1 MSAFIS
7 DYFKDHPAEI
17 QVDSTGLVEYSYKPT
32 DVLIESLKFKFLSL
46 PIEQRV
52 KARLQDTQWL
62 RYPEDVD
69 EAARGLAMPSFE
81 NLDLVSEHKA
91 DRINYRYDTLV
102 LTYAVSVDDCET
114 ENSRD
119 FHVVKFWW
127 DGHTYHWMFK
137 VYVNYY
143 RNSLS
148 ELDDLGINYTRASQ
162 YGVGFNLD
170 DALENFVYLDEYF
183 YLKGSDCERI
193 WERLGF
199 QSPSVEGEDN
209 RGRGLFAITVKEHFQ
224 THQREIV
231 KLKRYYYPD
240 DPRLEKNWK

>member
-1 MSAFIS
+1 MSAFIF

-52 KARLQDTQWL
+52 KAGLQDTQWL

-81 NLDLVSEHKA
+81 NLDLMSEHKA

-102 LTYAVSVDDCET
+102 LTYELPIDDDRSC
-114 ENSRD
+114 D
-119 FHVVKFWW
+119 FHATKLWKSEKGWEWTTKAYFW
-127 DGHTYHWMFK
+127 
-137 VYVNYY
+137 NYALWED
-143 RNSLS
+143 SVTELLS
-148 ELDDLGINYTRASQ
+148 GFGIQNFEIATQFGIGVEINGDDDSPFEDI
-162 YGVGFNLD
+162 
-170 DALENFVYLDEYF
+170 YF
-183 YLKGSDCERI
+183 YLRGDDCATI

-199 QSPSVEGEDN
+199 QRRGVRFEDN
-209 RGRGLFAITVKEHFQ
+209 RGKGLFAVTVKDQKEL
-224 THQREIV
+224 V

-240 DPRLEKNWK
+240 DVRLEKPWC